1 MVKTEVKKLDSTK
14 REINVEVSGEIVKN
28 KFEDVFKKIAKDA
41 KVPGFRPGN
50 APRDILEKHY
60 SANAHEH
67 VLRELVPEVYGQ
79 AIDKEKLDVVELPE
93 ISDVKLD
100 RSNLSFKAV
109 VEVTPQIEIK
119 HYKGIELNYK
129 KLSAS
134 PDEIKRYIDS
144 LKEAR
149 KVDAADDNFAKS
161 LGYPNLIELER
172 ATERQISIQKEN
184 TQRQRMETEIIDS
197 LINGLDFKLPQS
209 LINRQLQELVRQAK
223 LDLALKGVGR
233 EKIDEHEAKL
243 SKELEPEAKRQVKV
257 YLVLAEIAKK
267 EKIALDNKMTN
278 KVMEM
283 LFREADWKELS

>member
-1 MVKTEVKKLDSTK
+1 MKTEVKKLDSTK
-14 REINVEVSGEIVKN
+14 REINVAVSGETVKN
-28 KFEDVFKKIAKDA
+28 KFEDVFKKIGKEA

-60 SANAHEH
+60 SANAHEQ
-67 VLRELVPEVYGQ
+67 VLRELVPEIYGQ
-79 AIDKEKLDVVELPE
+79 AIDQEKLDVVELPE

-100 RSNLSFKAV
+100 RDNLSFKAV
-109 VEVTPQIEIK
+109 VEVIPVIEIK
-119 HYKGIELNYK
+119 HYKGIKLNYK
-129 KLSAS
+129 KVSVG

-149 KVDAADDNFAKS
+149 KVDLADDNFAKS
-161 LGYPNLIELER
+161 LGYPNLTELEK
-172 ATERQISIQKEN
+172 ATERQISMQQEN
-184 TQRQRMETEIIDS
+184 TARQKMEAEIIDS
-197 LINGLDFKLPQS
+197 LIKGLDFKLPQS

-233 EKIDEHEAKL
+233 EKIDEHEPKL
-243 SKELEPEAKRQVKV
+243 SKELEPEAERQVKV

-278 KVMEM
+278 QVMEM